1 MRKRPKL
8 SAMLAWIS
16 ILAVDPKEPVASAF
30 FDPAGFVPDKQSRSH
45 RQTSS
50 ITPLQQYVSRLDS
63 A

>member
-1 MRKRPKL
+1 
-8 SAMLAWIS
+8 MLAWIS
-16 ILAVDPKEPVASAF
+16 ILSVDPKEPVASAF